1 MKLKKEK
8 KEKKKK
14 EKPIK
19 ADVDVGE
26 VKVKRL
32 KTDTVMKVGRII
44 LWTVILFLLVRGLI
58 SILQPRSE
66 VIVQGMINEFQEDV
80 DRREKIQIEAAA
92 FAEGFATE
100 YYTCLGSYDKEY
112 AKRIKPYVAK
122 NSDIKA
128 PIGSSYSTSVLCAKT
143 QRIGY
148 LDDLNYDID
157 VHLKVKYTPLNESV
171 VAKTKEIYVRVPVST
186 DGKGNYA
193 VTSIP
198 MYIPVEVA
206 GSISSAGTYSGNT
219 VENKVKSSIKETLSS
234 FFPVYFS
241 GSANEISYF
250 VTADSDIKRTAAGM
264 VEFGSLNSAVIVQDP
279 ETGDYLVDAELIVK
293 DDGTDMKQRMFLR
306 MSYEKKHYYV
316 KEINTRPM

>member
-14 EKPIK
+14 EKPVK

-26 VKVKRL
+26 VKVKAL
-32 KTDTVMKVGRII
+32 KTDTAMKVGRII
-44 LWTVILFLLVRGLI
+44 LWAVILFLLARGII
-58 SILQPRSE
+58 SILQPRSD
-66 VIVQGMINEFQEDV
+66 VLVQGMITEFQEDAEQW
-80 DRREKIQIEAAA
+80 EKVQIEAAA

-112 AKRIKPYVAK
+112 MKRLKPYVAK

-128 PIGSSYSTSVLCAKT
+128 PIGSSYATSVVSAKT

-148 LDDLNYDID
+148 LDSDNYDVD
-157 VHLKVKYTPLNESV
+157 VHLKVKYTPLNESI
-171 VAKTKEIYVRVPVST
+171 VAKTKEIYIRVPVST

-206 GSISSAGTYSGNT
+206 GTISSVGTYTGNT

-250 VTADSDIKRTAAGM
+250 VTEDSDIKRTAAGM

-279 ETGDYLVDAELIVK
+279 ETGEYLVDAELIVK
-293 DDGTDMKQRMFLR
+293 DDGTDMRQRLFLR
-306 MSYEKKHYYV
+306 MTYEKKHYYV
-316 KEINTRPM
+316 KEINTRPI